1 MCKWDAQCNLLYIRA
16 LWHPD
21 DHRQGGRGHGDC
33 QLYSEGPFRHKRR
46 DCAKLKS
53 NLISKTQTAILLK
66 AISEQWSIQLPK
78 IKNLKVYQISGNAQ
92 IITGE
97 KLKIV
102 KIDEQYVPLLS
113 EVEVLEKFPKV
124 TVDMGAVKF
133 MCKGA
138 NLMRPGIVRFAEFQK
153 DGLVCIAEESHSKFL
168 AVGKAMVDSSEL
180 DEMEKGEV
188 VKNIHY
194 VSDVFWETG
203 KTIYN

>member
-1 MCKWDAQCNLLYIRA
+1 M
-16 LWHPD
+16 
-21 DHRQGGRGHGDC
+21 
-33 QLYSEGPFRHKRR
+33 
-46 DCAKLKS
+46 KS

-66 AISEQWSIQLPK
+66 AISEQWSMQLPK

-138 NLMRPGIVRFAEFQK
+138 NLMRPGIVRFTEFQK
-153 DGLVCIAEESHSKFL
+153 DGLVCITEESHNKFL
-168 AVGKAMVDSSEL
+168 AVGKARVDSSEL

-194 VSDVFWETG
+194 ISDVFWETG